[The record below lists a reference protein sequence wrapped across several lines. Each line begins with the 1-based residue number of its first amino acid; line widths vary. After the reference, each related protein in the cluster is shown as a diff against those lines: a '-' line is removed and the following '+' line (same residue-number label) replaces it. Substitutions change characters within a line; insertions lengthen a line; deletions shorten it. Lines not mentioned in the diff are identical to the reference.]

1 MELLKKRKRK
11 EKNGAKK
18 REEIAPWSQIFKHF
32 QRKGTTKIR
41 SPIQDYC

>member
-1 MELLKKRKRK
+1 MERKKEKRERRKGYEKKR
-11 EKNGAKK
+11 
-18 REEIAPWSQIFKHF
+18 EIAPWSQIFKHF